1 MSKVNFFSKFVWQ
14 DGLCLNVFQVVS
26 LKQMCCFLETKILS
40 YICIKNIYK
49 EHTYVSLTTGHSL

>member
-26 LKQMCCFLETKILS
+26 LKQMCCFLETKMLS
-40 YICIKNIYK
+40 YIYM
-49 EHTYVSLTTGHSL
+49 EHTYVSLTTGPSL